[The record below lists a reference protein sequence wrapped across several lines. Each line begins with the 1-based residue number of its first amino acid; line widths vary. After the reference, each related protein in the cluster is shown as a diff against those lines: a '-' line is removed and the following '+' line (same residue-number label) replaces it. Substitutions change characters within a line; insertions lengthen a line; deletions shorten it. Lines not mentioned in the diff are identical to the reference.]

1 MSLKENWINKFALTH
16 VEETKW
22 NDIWESR
29 TGHIFIFSKV
39 DDDVRV
45 KRKRVSRRSE
55 PEQDFKNLNI
65 EEDETD

>member
-1 MSLKENWINKFALTH
+1 MELKKEWIKNFALTH

-45 KRKRVSRRSE
+45 KRKRASKKI
-55 PEQDFKNLNI
+55 QK
-65 EEDETD
+65 

>member
-1 MSLKENWINKFALTH
+1 MGLKEKWIEKLALTH

-45 KRKRVSRRSE
+45 KRKRASRRSE
-55 PEQDFKNLNI
+55 PMREK
-65 EEDETD
+65 